1 MREPAELG
9 RKAEERAAA
18 YAASLGW
25 RVLARNVTNR
35 YGELDIVAM
44 DDAENELVVIEVRY
58 RTIGDVQSPLD
69 SVGPRKLRTLI
80 NAGRALVNDIGWTG
94 FWRIDL
100 VGVTADRFAPE
111 SQWRLEHI
119 KDITRGMDVP

>member
-1 MREPAELG
+1 MELG
-9 RKAEERAAA
+9 RKAEERAAG

-25 RVLARNVTNR
+25 RVLARNVKNR

-44 DDAENELVVIEVRY
+44 DGAENELVVIEVRY

-69 SVGPRKLRTLI
+69 SVGPRKLRALI
-80 NAGRALVNDIGWTG
+80 NAGRALVNDMGWTG